1 MSHPICEEF
10 LPSSLMRFYTD
21 VEQTGSSNEFY
32 DKFTIRYNVIYKGKL
47 SFFCENSFYYMRKK
61 LSVFVLIMFDAIFV
75 YICGT

>member
-32 DKFTIRYNVIYKGKL
+32 DKFTIRYNEIIGKL
-47 SFFCENSFYYMRKK
+47 GFFSKK
-61 LSVFVLIMFDAIFV
+61 VFSR
-75 YICGT
+75 